1 MKKLNL
7 LKSLIMV
14 IAVLIGTVDKAF
26 CEATAVQASYTLVR
40 STVAVEKTASSESG
54 SIDPSLEGKATT
66 LTSSFN
72 LKANDEKT
80 FFVVYS
86 RIQVDGGGN
95 VSAFDQ
101 SGNLIFGNTTHLP
114 QVSDVEKARTGT
126 VGNANVIAYP
136 FKLTGENINT
146 SYTSSEDYKECYKVT
161 LQDPLTVGILNQS
174 VGGMPVA
181 NTFSTRDEKGT
192 YSATVYITTATEL

>member
-7 LKSLIMV
+7 LKSLILLV
-14 IAVLIGTVDKAF
+14 TVLFGTEKAF

-40 STVAVEKTASSESG
+40 STVAVENTASSVSG
-54 SIDPSLEGKATT
+54 SIDPSLEGKASN

-72 LKANDEKT
+72 LKANDDKT

-86 RIQVDGGGN
+86 RIQVDDGGSI
-95 VSAFDQ
+95 SAFDQ
-101 SGNLIFGNTTHLP
+101 SGNLIFGNTTRLP
-114 QVSDVEKARTGT
+114 QASDVEKARIGT
-126 VGNANVIAYP
+126 IGNANVIAYP
-136 FKLTGENINT
+136 FRLSGENIST
-146 SYTSSEDYKECYKVT
+146 SYTSSEEYKECYKVT
-161 LQDPLTVGILNQS
+161 LQDPLTAGVLNQS

-181 NTFSTRDEKGT
+181 NTFSTRDEKGL